1 MVFLIDLPRIQ
12 DAEKRETNVLTP
24 FGEDLSYFLTAQ
36 GVDDKMIQSL
46 RNYDFAETSRYAFVH
61 TIAGSHP
68 DADAWQRTGY
78 CGLGRAIKA
87 LGLATDEEV
96 ELDYVCSS
104 IGAVKQDLLTALYN
118 ACKGDSGLRE
128 YDARQPKPKS
138 NKSVPAAPSETAG
151 FPRVRVYFPSRDTV
165 RRSRGGSNVSYATL
179 QQRSRGKKKQVH

>member
-1 MVFLIDLPRIQ
+1 MVFLIDLPRIE
-12 DAEKRETNVLTP
+12 DSEKRRIHILTP

-46 RNYDFAETSRYAFVH
+46 RNYDFAETSRYGFVH

-68 DADAWQRTGY
+68 NPDVWQRTGH

-104 IGAVKQDLLTALYN
+104 IGAVKHDLLTALYN
-118 ACKGDSGLRE
+118 ACKGQSL
-128 YDARQPKPKS
+128 PSHKP
-138 NKSVPAAPSETAG
+138 
-151 FPRVRVYFPSRDTV
+151 
-165 RRSRGGSNVSYATL
+165 
-179 QQRSRGKKKQVH
+179 